1 MSRISEIADTMA
13 TGQRCYVEKDST
25 APRKDHPTNVMLLRS
40 AAQGADSVRSPTTK
54 APQELDINFLIL
66 NDGKELR
73 GTLQNTGGAVQYD
86 LMRMKSSECLSLT
99 CVRNA
104 SWSISLVC
112 P

>member
-1 MSRISEIADTMA
+1 
-13 TGQRCYVEKDST
+13 
-25 APRKDHPTNVMLLRS
+25 MLLRS

-86 LMRMKSSECLSLT
+86 LIRMGSLKKT
-99 CVRNA
+99 GKVLEIQAALKREDLNA
-104 SWSISLVC
+104 RIA
-112 P
+112 